1 MTSPSRRPDRA
12 AIEKMKEQAVETLVT
27 LRPFIP
33 EAHEP
38 QEALA
43 TLETFIDIAL
53 RVMAQTNTSKI
64 IEVMRVV
71 EIKAR
76 MDGKK
81 VFE

>member
-1 MTSPSRRPDRA
+1 M
-12 AIEKMKEQAVETLVT
+12 ETLVA
-27 LRPFIP
+27 LRPYIP
-33 EAHEP
+33 DEHAP

-43 TLETFIDIAL
+43 TLETFLDIAL
-53 RVMAQTNTSKI
+53 RVMAQTNTGKI
-64 IEVMRVV
+64 IEVMRIV

>member
-1 MTSPSRRPDRA
+1 MTSLSRRPDRA
-12 AIEKMKEQAVETLVT
+12 AIEKMKEQALETLVT

-33 EAHEP
+33 EAHAP